1 MTDSQASGPHNTN
14 RSDPLYVGYMPAPDE
29 HRRAVKRTLILLAAW
44 LSFCAF
50 TLVLTMPSPGEG
62 VWENTNERVWEGFLT
77 NDPYPMLLTPEETL
91 LVVSMGKHGAHDQ
104 IDEFANSHVSLR
116 GYELR
121 RQGRRMIELVPD
133 SITSLGEA
141 PSSQPTLSMLDIE
154 PIDFT
159 GEIIDGKCY
168 LGAMKPGNGF
178 AHRACAVLCLRG
190 GLPAMFAEDD
200 ASPDEPL
207 PLLIVDGSTQVPEHV
222 MQHIATRVQM
232 KARRASIGTLPVLI
246 VDSSTIE
253 RANDFF
259 GNPKAIVIEQ
269 SED

>member
-1 MTDSQASGPHNTN
+1 MAESQGSGPDNPN
-14 RSDPLYVGYMPAPDE
+14 RDDPFYVGYMPTPSA
-29 HRRAVKRTLILLAAW
+29 HRHAAKRIVILIAAW
-44 LSFCAF
+44 LTFCAF
-50 TLVLTMPSPGEG
+50 TLVLTMPSPGNG
-62 VWENTNERVWEGFLT
+62 VWENTNEQEWEGVLIS
-77 NDPYPMLLTPEETL
+77 DPYPMLQTGDETL
-91 LVVSMGKHGAHDQ
+91 LVVSMGKRGAHDQ
-104 IDEFANSHVSLR
+104 IDEFANSRVNLR

-133 SITSLGEA
+133 SISSLGEA
-141 PSSQPTLSMLDIE
+141 PAQQPTLSMLDIE

-159 GEIIDGKCY
+159 GEIIDGKCF

-190 GLPAMFAEDD
+190 GLPAMFADD
-200 ASPDEPL
+200 GANPDEPF

-222 MQHIATRVQM
+222 MRHIATRVQM
-232 KARRASIGTLPVLI
+232 KARRASIGTLPVLV

-269 SED
+269 TED

>member
-1 MTDSQASGPHNTN
+1 MTDSQGSGPDDRNGT
-14 RSDPLYVGYMPAPDE
+14 DPLYVGYMAAPDE
-29 HRRAVKRTLILLAAW
+29 HRHAVKRILLLVAAW

-62 VWENTNERVWEGFLT
+62 VWENANEREWEGTLIS
-77 NDPYPMLLTPEETL
+77 DPYPMLLTADDTL
-91 LVVSMGKHGAHDQ
+91 LVVSMGKRGAHDQ
-104 IDEFANSHVSLR
+104 IEQFADARVKLR

-121 RQGRRMIELVPD
+121 RQGRRMIELVPE
-133 SITSLGEA
+133 SISLLGDA
-141 PSSQPTLSMLDIE
+141 PEQQFSLTMLDIE

-159 GEIIDGKCY
+159 GEIIDGKCF

-178 AHRACAVLCLRG
+178 AHRSCAVLCLRG
-190 GLPAMFAEDD
+190 GLPAMFADD
-200 ASPDEPL
+200 GASPDEPF

-232 KARRASIGTLPVLI
+232 KARRASIGTLPVLV
-246 VDSSTIE
+246 VDSGTIE